1 MSRSPLRP
9 LALAAFAAVLLAAC
23 AAPSSAPTAPAGTD
37 GAGSPATSPAAS
49 DAALDCSPQAL
60 PLLSPGTLTI
70 STSKPAYPPYVMDED
85 PTTGEGFESAVA
97 YAVADKLGFTHDQVR
112 WTFVTFEQTYAPGAK
127 TYDFGLQQVSITPK
141 REKAISF
148 SDPYYTAN
156 QAVLALKKDT
166 AATSATS
173 VADLKGLKLGVQVGT
188 TSLTYVTDV
197 IAPEQQPYVFNDTDG
212 AKQALRNGTIDAV
225 VVDLP
230 TAFYITAAEINGSTV
245 VGQFE
250 GDQQSGDQWGLVMKK
265 GSALVPCVNQALGEL
280 KSSGELQQIQDKWLS
295 TTAKVPY
302 FTQ

>member
-112 WTFVTFEQTYAPGAK
+112 WTFVTFGRRTRQGAK
-127 TYDFGLQQVSITPK
+127 TYDFGLQQVSSH
-141 REKAISF
+141 A
-148 SDPYYTAN
+148 
-156 QAVLALKKDT
+156 QA
-166 AATSATS
+166 
-173 VADLKGLKLGVQVGT
+173 
-188 TSLTYVTDV
+188 
-197 IAPEQQPYVFNDTDG
+197 
-212 AKQALRNGTIDAV
+212 R
-225 VVDLP
+225 
-230 TAFYITAAEINGSTV
+230 
-245 VGQFE
+245 E
-250 GDQQSGDQWGLVMKK
+250 GDQLLRPVLHRQPGRPGAEEGHGGDLRDLGRGPQGPQSWVCR
-265 GSALVPCVNQALGEL
+265 SAPRPA
-280 KSSGELQQIQDKWLS
+280 
-295 TTAKVPY
+295 
-302 FTQ
+302 